1 MVMVWE
7 EEIQMWSKDKGLNGM
22 ELNAILKTMME
33 FSL

>member
-22 ELNAILKTMME
+22 ELNAIL
-33 FSL
+33 